1 MRSSDILAFLIV
13 SSLLNGVLLS
23 QTRTDPRAMA
33 LCGAYGTV
41 SRGLFCVD
49 YNPANLA
56 IKDGVSEVR
65 LIAGAGFSVIN
76 NFLSIKRY
84 KKYNGKDFEAN
95 DQRLKKAFLSEIPDV
110 GWRIFMDLHVPV
122 PMVNYSKGNHAITYD
137 ILLISDIGI
146 AKDLVR
152 FLVEGNEVNKTLD
165 LRMNEEIVGI
175 GQWAFSFGVPFK
187 DFNIGFSFKYLQGL
201 LYMGFNPDSSFGYIT
216 THFTPEKNYIEGEGR
231 YYFQQ
236 TVGGMGYSF
245 DIGLTSRLINGY
257 RLGISLSNVFG
268 RIYWNKRTLLARLVK
283 PEEILP
289 FEGDFYEYRFRVN
302 EARFDK
308 FFQGIPYSEIIVG
321 EGRTFRDTSVFIM
334 KYPALF
340 RFSVSKVIEDVVLTS
355 DFVAGF
361 QDRLYSFGRWKFA
374 IGVEVLRSVKAPVR
388 MGVSV
393 GGKEI
398 REFALGGGYHLGL
411 VNIDW
416 AVGFCNGFILRK
428 MQGVKFSFLVYT
440 SKL

>member
-95 DQRLKKAFLSEIPDV
+95 NQRLKKAFLSEIPDV

-308 FFQGIPYSEIIVG
+308 FFQGVPYS
-321 EGRTFRDTSVFIM
+321 
-334 KYPALF
+334 
-340 RFSVSKVIEDVVLTS
+340 
-355 DFVAGF
+355 
-361 QDRLYSFGRWKFA
+361 
-374 IGVEVLRSVKAPVR
+374 
-388 MGVSV
+388 
-393 GGKEI
+393 
-398 REFALGGGYHLGL
+398 
-411 VNIDW
+411 
-416 AVGFCNGFILRK
+416 
-428 MQGVKFSFLVYT
+428 
-440 SKL
+440 